1 MPNDLADY
9 GFNPGEFKISTAIR
23 MSCAIPLIFTPVI
36 LNEYK
41 KPSYIVDGGILSNF
55 PVWAF
60 DIEGSEK
67 YITYGLKIN
76 DKPSFTSK
84 GKTDLFS
91 YVLDILNTP
100 LNDDRVIYVR
110 DKNKLN
116 IINIDN
122 YEEIKSTDFYKI
134 KDYKEHLYSLGYDC
148 VKKHLKGS

>member
-1 MPNDLADY
+1 M
-9 GFNPGEFKISTAIR
+9 
-23 MSCAIPLIFTPVI
+23 PLIFTPVI
-36 LNEYK
+36 LNENK
-41 KPSYIVDGGILSNF
+41 KSSYIVDGGILSNF

-67 YITYGLKIN
+67 CITYGLKIN

-100 LNDDRVIYVR
+100 LNDDRIIYVR
-110 DKNKLN
+110 DKDKLN

-134 KDYKEHLYSLGYDC
+134 KEYKEHLYSLGYDC
-148 VKKHLKGS
+148 VQKHLKKVAK